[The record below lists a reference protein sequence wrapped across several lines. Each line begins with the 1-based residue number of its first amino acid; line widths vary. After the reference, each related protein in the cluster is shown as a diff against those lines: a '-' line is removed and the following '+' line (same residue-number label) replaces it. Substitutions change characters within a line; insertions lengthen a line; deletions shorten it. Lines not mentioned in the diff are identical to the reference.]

1 MDAHTQFVN
10 RQNPPLIV
18 HSDSSRAWGGQEI
31 RVLTELREMRR
42 RGCRVALIA
51 RLNAPLAQRCKDAAI
66 AVYQVP
72 DFNKFSPAAWLLLRQ
87 LIRRIRPTVLN
98 THSSEDSWMAAPLA
112 RRAGVSLVL
121 RTRHVSAP
129 VSSTFSYRFPHAILA
144 CSEAIAGQLVS
155 QGIAAERISV
165 VATGNDAARFQF
177 SEEKRRELRRRYGLD
192 EAGILIGNVGFL
204 RDYKGHAFI
213 LETLARLP
221 SIYKVMLVGDGEL
234 RGALQEQSKELGVA
248 DRVIFAGHQERPED
262 FYHTFD
268 LFFFSSHAAEG
279 VSQALVQALL
289 NGLPVLSCRLH
300 SNEEVLQ
307 GVANS
312 RLVQYGDV
320 HAAMEALNALA
331 ALPRRDPETMTA
343 QHAAISARYGL
354 AAMMQRLAA
363 VYARYGV
370 VLPTHKP

>member
-1 MDAHTQFVN
+1 MDGHTQFAN
-10 RQNPPLIV
+10 QQNPPLIV

-51 RLNAPLAQRCKDAAI
+51 RVNAPLVQRCKEAAI
-66 AVYQVP
+66 AVYQVS

-112 RRAGVSLVL
+112 RLVGVPLVL

-129 VSSTFSYRFPHAILA
+129 VSSTLSYRFPHAILA
-144 CSEAIAGQLVS
+144 CSEAIADQLVS
-155 QGIAAERISV
+155 QGIAEERISV

-177 SEEKRRELRRRYGLD
+177 SAVKRQKLRSRYGLD
-192 EAGILIGNVGFL
+192 VADILIGNVGFL

-213 LETLARLP
+213 LDVLAGLAP
-221 SIYKVMLVGDGEL
+221 VYKVMLVGDGEL
-234 RGALQEQSKELGVA
+234 RSALQKQAQRLGIA
-248 DRVIFAGHQERPED
+248 DRVIFVGHQERPED
-262 FYHTFD
+262 FYHAFD

-312 RLVQYGDV
+312 RLVQYGDIE
-320 HAAMEALNALA
+320 AAVEALGALA
-331 ALPRRDPETMTA
+331 AQPRRDPEAMAA
-343 QHAAISARYGL
+343 QHAAINARYGL
-354 AAMMQRLAA
+354 AAMMQRLAE
-363 VYARYGV
+363 VYARHGHI
-370 VLPTHKP
+370 LPERQV